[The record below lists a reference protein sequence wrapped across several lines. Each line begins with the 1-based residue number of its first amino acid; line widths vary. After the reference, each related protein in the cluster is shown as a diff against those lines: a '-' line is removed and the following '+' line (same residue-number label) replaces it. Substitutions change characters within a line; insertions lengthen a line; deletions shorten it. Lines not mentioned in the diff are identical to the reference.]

1 MKITFSHQSRKIEAD
16 MAQGRDISRPIRFC
30 DHSESAA
37 ASIPAAIPPA
47 QRRPLTFEGFVGDV
61 RQGGACNVDRL
72 DLIPHCH
79 GTHTETVAH
88 ILKIPRAASAGED
101 DTGGAAETVPMISDV
116 PPASLLTAAL
126 ITVDPIKASE
136 SNDSY
141 RPDFRDTDR
150 IVTATAIETS
160 LQKIDVGAVD
170 ALILRTDKV
179 LYDFE
184 SGPET
189 PFLSL
194 EAMKKIVDLGVD
206 HLLID
211 LPSVDRLDDG
221 GQLSAHHVFWNVP
234 LLESSSTKACLR
246 HKTITEMITVD
257 SVLGDGLYL
266 LNLQVAPLV
275 ADATPSRPVIFST
288 VPV

>member
-1 MKITFSHQSRKIEAD
+1 MKITFSHQSRKFEAD
-16 MAQGRDISRPIRFC
+16 TAQGHDISRPIRFC
-30 DHSESAA
+30 DHVETASAS
-37 ASIPAAIPPA
+37 ASIPAA
-47 QRRPLTFEGFVGDV
+47 QRRPLAFEGFVGDV
-61 RQGGACNVDRL
+61 QQGGSCNVDRL

-88 ILKIPRAASAGED
+88 ILKITRAAV
-101 DTGGAAETVPMISDV
+101 AETVPMILDV
-116 PPASLLTAAL
+116 SPAALLTAAL

-160 LQKIDVGAVD
+160 LQQIDVGAVD
-170 ALILRTDKV
+170 ALILRTDNV

-234 LLESSSTKACLR
+234 LLESTATKACLR

-257 SVLGDGLYL
+257 SALGDGLYL

-288 VPV
+288 VPL